1 MVWTTRLQRHVVQA
15 RATVSTST
23 LGGPSGCPAWSCQ
36 MKMKNRTHRRAP
48 LLAPRRTLTIRI
60 TRIHLENV
68 FYLLIIYMWCCT
80 TSKRDIGTSWTWSN
94 HSMIITQLIDRGCLY
109 VSMHWRISPTKYH
122 HEYYTLYTLYNRRL
136 FKS

>member
-15 RATVSTST
+15 RATASTST
-23 LGGPSGCPAWSCQ
+23 LEGPSECPAWNSQ

-60 TRIHLENV
+60 TWIHLENV
-68 FYLLIIYMWCCT
+68 SYPPIIYMWCCT
-80 TSKRDIGTSWTWSN
+80 TSRRDIGTSWTWSN
-94 HSMIITQLIDRGCLY
+94 HSMIITQLIDPGYLN
-109 VSMHWRISPTKYH
+109 VSMHWRISLTKYH
-122 HEYYTLYTLYNRRL
+122 HEYYTLYTLYNWRL